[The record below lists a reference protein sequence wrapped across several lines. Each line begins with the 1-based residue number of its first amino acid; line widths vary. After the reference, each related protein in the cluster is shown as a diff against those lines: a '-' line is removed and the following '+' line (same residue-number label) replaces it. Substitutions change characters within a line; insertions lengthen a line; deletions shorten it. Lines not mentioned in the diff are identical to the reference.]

1 MSRKKTPTCQTSQQ
15 ANGDESDVNCC
26 LQLLTPRNAFD
37 KTRSSVTALTK
48 DLCRKVNGETLAERC
63 KRAVNK
69 NDRQTY
75 LALFLAVCLLA
86 FAILYSLLRPPVRA
100 SPFYRFR

>member
-1 MSRKKTPTCQTSQQ
+1 MPKRKTPTCPTSQQ
-15 ANGDESDVNCC
+15 ANGDESDVDCC
-26 LQLLTPRNAFD
+26 LQNLTPRNAFD

-48 DLCRKVNGETLAERC
+48 DLCRRVEGETLVERC

-69 NDRQTY
+69 NDRPTY

-86 FAILYSLLRPPVRA
+86 FAILYSLLRPPLRA
-100 SPFYRFR
+100 PLYHRFR